1 MPASTPAAIVRQFL
15 GAWPRRDL
23 EELMSFF
30 AADAVYHNVPV
41 APCVGAAAIRE
52 TFAGFLATMPGI
64 VLDVVNLVTE
74 GPFVM
79 AERIDRFVMPNGH
92 RFDLPVTGVFEI
104 RDGKIVAFRDYF
116 DLATFERGSGL
127 KL

>member
-1 MPASTPAAIVRQFL
+1 MAASPETIVRDFL

-30 AADAVYHNVPV
+30 ASDAVYHNVPV
-41 APCVGAAAIRE
+41 SPCVGAAAIRE

-64 VLDVVNLVTE
+64 VLDVVELVAD
-74 GPFVM
+74 GALVM
-79 AERIDRFVMPNGH
+79 AERVDRFVLPNGH
-92 RFDLPVTGVFEI
+92 RFDLPVTGVFEVQG
-104 RDGKIVAFRDYF
+104 GKIVAFRDYF
-116 DLATFERGSGL
+116 DLATFEKGSGL

>member
-1 MPASTPAAIVRQFL
+1 MAASPETIVRDFL

-23 EELMSFF
+23 DELMRFF
-30 AADAVYHNVPV
+30 APDAVYHNVPV

-64 VLDVVNLVTE
+64 VLDVVELVAN
-74 GPFVM
+74 GALVM
-79 AERIDRFVMPNGH
+79 AERVDRFVMPNGH
-92 RFDLPVTGVFEI
+92 RFDLPVTGVFEV
-104 RDGKIVAFRDYF
+104 RDGTIVAFRDYF
-116 DLATFERGSGL
+116 DLATFEKGSGL

>member
-1 MPASTPAAIVRQFL
+1 MASTPEQIVRDFL

-23 EELMSFF
+23 DELMSFF
-30 AADAVYHNVPV
+30 AKDAVYHNVPV
-41 APCVGAAAIRE
+41 APCVGTAAIRD

-64 VLDVVNLVTE
+64 VLDVVNLVAN
-74 GPFVM
+74 GGLVM

-92 RFDLPVTGVFEI
+92 RFDLPVTGVFEV

-116 DLATFERGSGL
+116 NLASFEIESGL
-127 KL
+127 QL

>member
-1 MPASTPAAIVRQFL
+1 MPATAESIVRDFL

-23 EELMSFF
+23 VELMSYF
-30 AADAVYHNVPV
+30 APDAVYHNVPV

-52 TFAGFLATMPGI
+52 TFAGFLASMPGI
-64 VLDVVNLVTE
+64 VLDVVNLVAN
-74 GPFVM
+74 GPLVM

-92 RFDLPVTGVFEI
+92 RFDLPVTGVFEV

-116 DLATFERGSGL
+116 NLASFESESGL
-127 KL
+127 AL

>member
-1 MPASTPAAIVRQFL
+1 MAATPETLVRDFL

-23 EELMSFF
+23 DELMSFF

-64 VLDVVNLVTE
+64 VLDVVNLAAS
-74 GPFVM
+74 GSLVM

-92 RFDLPVTGVFEI
+92 RFDLPVTGVFEV

-116 DLATFERGSGL
+116 NLASFESESGL
-127 KL
+127 SL